1 MAPEAGK
8 RKLTR
13 KGEHRFVWG
22 RSGMRHIFM
31 GLGLLLGGL
40 LATSTAAGL
49 LQSWATARASSTE
62 YEPPAL
68 ATPAGAQSLKPASEN
83 AANNPQPQ
91 QQRTRARSA
100 PRPAGQEIGQRA

>member
-1 MAPEAGK
+1 
-8 RKLTR
+8 
-13 KGEHRFVWG
+13 
-22 RSGMRHIFM
+22 MRHIFM

-40 LATSTAAGL
+40 LLTSTAAGL

-68 ATPAGAQSLKPASEN
+68 ATPSGAQPMKSASEN
-83 AANNPQPQ
+83 PAPSQQPQ

-100 PRPAGQEIGQRA
+100 PRTQEIGQRA

>member
-1 MAPEAGK
+1 
-8 RKLTR
+8 
-13 KGEHRFVWG
+13 
-22 RSGMRHIFM
+22 MRHIFM

-62 YEPPAL
+62 YEPPAV
-68 ATPAGAQSLKPASEN
+68 ATPAGAQQPLKAASDN
-83 AANNPQPQ
+83 AASNPQPQ
-91 QQRTRARSA
+91 QQRSRARPA

>member
-1 MAPEAGK
+1 
-8 RKLTR
+8 
-13 KGEHRFVWG
+13 
-22 RSGMRHIFM
+22 MRHIFM

-68 ATPAGAQSLKPASEN
+68 ATPAGAQPLKSASETTVPN
-83 AANNPQPQ
+83 AQPP

-100 PRPAGQEIGQRA
+100 PRANTQEIGQRA